1 MFLNEW
7 RNKPK
12 NDELI
17 LLEVQ
22 SLSNYIGQRAWQNKS
37 IPKEDKMACV
47 YNCKTDRVSDKS
59 VYLDKDGK
67 EYINNKSQKYYL
79 DDFDID
85 DK

>member
-22 SLSNYIGQRAWQNKS
+22 PLSDYNGQRAWQS
-37 IPKEDKMACV
+37 PHILKEDKMACV
-47 YNCKTDRVSDKS
+47 YNCETDRVSDKS
-59 VYLDKDGK
+59 VYLDKDGR
-67 EYINNKSQKYYL
+67 EYINNKSKKYYL
-79 DDFDID
+79 DDFDIEN
-85 DK
+85 K